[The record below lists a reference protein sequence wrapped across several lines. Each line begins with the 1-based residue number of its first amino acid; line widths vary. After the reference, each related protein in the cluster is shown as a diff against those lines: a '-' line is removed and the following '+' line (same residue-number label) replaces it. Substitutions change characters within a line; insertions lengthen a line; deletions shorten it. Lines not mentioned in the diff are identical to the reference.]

1 MQSTIIDGFRI
12 SPQQKRLW
20 LLQQNDYASHVC
32 RNDRQNA
39 YYSQIGIR
47 IEGNIAA
54 KILKAA
60 LENIVKRQEIF
71 RTVFNCLPEMSIP
84 LQFVTENTMLMF
96 ERDLS
101 GLTCQ
106 EQKIAIDALFQTR
119 SWQTFDLEK
128 GPLLYTVL
136 NKLSSWEQVLF
147 ISLPAVCGDLTTLH
161 NLVKEIYYFYEA
173 YLHDRELDDESM
185 QYADIS
191 AWLNELLESED
202 TETGREYWQKD
213 VFSVF
218 NRKIPLENH
227 SSAKVRF
234 EPQFL
239 TLEINSD
246 TVTKLEM
253 LARKYDTS
261 ISVFLLA
268 CWQIQLWRF
277 TEQSDIVVGTASD
290 GRKYQELENVLGL
303 LTKYL
308 PIHSHL
314 EENLHFKELLEK
326 VEETLSSG
334 HKWQEYFSWEQVAAK
349 KGNGTEPPFFP
360 FCFDFQEQP
369 ANCVVGNVLFSIYKQ
384 YTCIDRFKVKL
395 SGVRLD
401 DRLLLEFHYDSSL
414 FPLKNIKILSEQYL
428 TLLES
433 AIAHPDNA
441 IADLE
446 MCSDRQRQQLLYE
459 WNETFTNYPQD
470 KCIHSLFEAQVER
483 TPEGVAV
490 VFEDRQLTY
499 RELNNRANQL
509 AQYLK
514 TLGVETE
521 TLVGICVERSLEMMV
536 GILAVLKAGGAYVP
550 LDPNY
555 PSERLVYMLQDAQ
568 VLVLLTQQKLQKNL
582 TDSQVNIICLDT
594 DWQTIAREANDNLNT
609 QVKPEN
615 LAYVIYTSGSTG
627 LPKGVA
633 IEHRQLFNY
642 LNSIQTV
649 LNLPLGANY
658 ATVSTIAADLG
669 HTVIFPSLCGGGC
682 LHIISSERITNAKDL
697 ADYFERNLI
706 DCLKIV
712 PSHLKALLTSEAGV
726 QILPR
731 QRLVL
736 GGESTSWELIEQ
748 IQQLAPECQII
759 NHYGPT
765 ETTVG
770 VLTYQVEKAPDTRQS
785 STVPIGRPLANTQI
799 YILDSQKQP
808 TPINVPGEVYI
819 GGAGLARGYLNRP
832 ELTQEK
838 FIPNPFSDD
847 PQSRLYKTGD
857 LARYLP
863 DGNIEYIDRIDNQVK
878 IRGFRIELGEIEAV
892 LSQYPHIQQVTVI
905 KSEDTP
911 SDACTEQSRSKRLVA
926 YLVSDAEEN
935 PSISDLRQFLKEK
948 LPEYM
953 VPAAFVYLDAPP
965 LTPNGKIDRRALPV
979 PGLNNIAADNRIFRS
994 LDLVEQQLAQI
1005 WSEVLNL
1012 YPIGVKDNFFE
1023 LGGHS
1028 LLAVQLMAK
1037 IEQRFR
1043 INLPLSVLFQNS
1055 TIQQLATFLRQP
1067 VDTSMWS
1074 PLVAVKPSGSN
1085 KPFFCVPGAGGNP
1098 IYFYNLAHYLGRE
1111 QPFYGLQALGLDGES
1126 EPHTQVEIA
1135 ATYYIQAIQSIQPQ
1149 GPYLLGGHSFG
1160 SKVAFEMA
1168 QQLQKL
1174 GHEVALLALF
1184 DTPAPNVDDV
1194 DAKSQ
1199 YVGVDNAFWLNRVGL
1214 VIEQLFE
1221 TSLDISY
1228 EVLKSFDSEEE
1239 QLKYFQKQLQ
1249 VANILPTEI
1258 GIKQLRGLVQVYKT
1272 QVNTIYLPEKT
1283 QAINQITCFIA
1294 NGENKFFE
1302 DLSEDLENKALSW
1315 GNFSKLPVNIQAV
1328 PGKHITMLNE
1338 PHVRVL
1344 AEKLRDCLERTQ
1356 VTGYSYDSPQN

>member
-1 MQSTIIDGFRI
+1 
-12 SPQQKRLW
+12 
-20 LLQQNDYASHVC
+20 
-32 RNDRQNA
+32 
-39 YYSQIGIR
+39 
-47 IEGNIAA
+47 
-54 KILKAA
+54 
-60 LENIVKRQEIF
+60 
-71 RTVFNCLPEMSIP
+71 
-84 LQFVTENTMLMF
+84 
-96 ERDLS
+96 
-101 GLTCQ
+101 
-106 EQKIAIDALFQTR
+106 
-119 SWQTFDLEK
+119 
-128 GPLLYTVL
+128 
-136 NKLSSWEQVLF
+136 
-147 ISLPAVCGDLTTLH
+147 
-161 NLVKEIYYFYEA
+161 
-173 YLHDRELDDESM
+173 
-185 QYADIS
+185 
-191 AWLNELLESED
+191 
-202 TETGREYWQKD
+202 
-213 VFSVF
+213 
-218 NRKIPLENH
+218 
-227 SSAKVRF
+227 
-234 EPQFL
+234 
-239 TLEINSD
+239 
-246 TVTKLEM
+246 
-253 LARKYDTS
+253 
-261 ISVFLLA
+261 
-268 CWQIQLWRF
+268 
-277 TEQSDIVVGTASD
+277 
-290 GRKYQELENVLGL
+290 
-303 LTKYL
+303 
-308 PIHSHL
+308 
-314 EENLHFKELLEK
+314 
-326 VEETLSSG
+326 
-334 HKWQEYFSWEQVAAK
+334 
-349 KGNGTEPPFFP
+349 
-360 FCFDFQEQP
+360 
-369 ANCVVGNVLFSIYKQ
+369 
-384 YTCIDRFKVKL
+384 
-395 SGVRLD
+395 
-401 DRLLLEFHYDSSL
+401 
-414 FPLKNIKILSEQYL
+414 
-428 TLLES
+428 
-433 AIAHPDNA
+433 
-441 IADLE
+441 
-446 MCSDRQRQQLLYE
+446 
-459 WNETFTNYPQD
+459 
-470 KCIHSLFEAQVER
+470 
-483 TPEGVAV
+483 
-490 VFEDRQLTY
+490 
-499 RELNNRANQL
+499 
-509 AQYLK
+509 
-514 TLGVETE
+514 
-521 TLVGICVERSLEMMV
+521 
-536 GILAVLKAGGAYVP
+536 
-550 LDPNY
+550 
-555 PSERLVYMLQDAQ
+555 
-568 VLVLLTQQKLQKNL
+568 
-582 TDSQVNIICLDT
+582 
-594 DWQTIAREANDNLNT
+594 
-609 QVKPEN
+609 
-615 LAYVIYTSGSTG
+615 
-627 LPKGVA
+627 
-633 IEHRQLFNY
+633 
-642 LNSIQTV
+642 
-649 LNLPLGANY
+649 
-658 ATVSTIAADLG
+658 
-669 HTVIFPSLCGGGC
+669 
-682 LHIISSERITNAKDL
+682 
-697 ADYFERNLI
+697 
-706 DCLKIV
+706 
-712 PSHLKALLTSEAGV
+712 
-726 QILPR
+726 
-731 QRLVL
+731 
-736 GGESTSWELIEQ
+736 
-748 IQQLAPECQII
+748 
-759 NHYGPT
+759 
-765 ETTVG
+765 
-770 VLTYQVEKAPDTRQS
+770 QS